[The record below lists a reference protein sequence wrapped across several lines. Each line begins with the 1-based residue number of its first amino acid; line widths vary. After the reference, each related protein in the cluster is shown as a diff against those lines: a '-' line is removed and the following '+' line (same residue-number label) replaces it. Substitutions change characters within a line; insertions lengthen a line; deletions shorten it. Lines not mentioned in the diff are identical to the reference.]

1 MGDIYQGDAKEITG
15 TIELVSTD
23 LSNPSYFTPEFAN
36 NFLKRIANAETAIM
50 NSAQSST
57 LDSMRSQIMFMA
69 IKLAVLDTTV
79 SFEVNGPYFVDD
91 LSDMSGAPPEWGV
104 PDTVNHRFIMP

>member
-1 MGDIYQGDAKEITG
+1 MGDMYQGDGKEITG

-23 LSNPSYFTPEFAN
+23 LSNPTYFTPGFVN
-36 NFLKRIANAETAIM
+36 DFLKRIANAETAIM

-69 IKLAVLDTTV
+69 IKLSVLDTSV
-79 SFEVNGPYFVDD
+79 SFEVNGPYFVDG
-91 LSDMSGAPPEWGV
+91 LTDMSGSPVEAGV